1 MDILKI
7 DAPLLTKMFVQGT
20 LNLNKEKEA
29 INALNVFPVPD
40 GDTGTNMNL
49 TMQSAINELKKK
61 KHHTVSDVA
70 KAVSK
75 GSLMGARGNSGVI
88 LSQIF
93 RGLAKGLEGKSEVT
107 TVDFADALGKASE
120 TAYKAVLKPVEGTIL
135 TVVRETAEKAGEIHL
150 SDMAF
155 HDFFK
160 ILIKQANETLQDTPN
175 HLEVLKQA
183 GVVDAG
189 GMGFIAILNGFNNAI
204 LGVEINENLMQQ
216 VQRPVETEVRAPQE
230 FIKFQYC
237 TEFIISSK
245 VGEAQALRDEIIKL
259 GDSMVFVQ
267 DEEIVKVHI
276 HTNNP
281 GVAIESALKYGELLN
296 VKIDNMKEQHEN
308 RLISEKDIVNKKYG
322 FISVA
327 TGEGISAIFED
338 LGIDEIILGGQTMNP
353 STEDIMAAIDRIYAD
368 HIFILPNNS
377 NIIMAANQ
385 ARDLSDKDI
394 IVIPSK
400 SIPQGI
406 SCMVGYDEEAA
417 PEVNERNMRA
427 ILSDVRTVQLTYSV
441 RDTQFDS
448 KEIREGDILGILDG
462 EILAVEET
470 VEKALFE
477 TMEAAIDEDSEI
489 VALYYGEDIDKA
501 TAESHLETLESQYG
515 EVEFELYFGGQ
526 PLYYYLV
533 SIE

>member
-1 MDILKI
+1 MEILKI
-7 DAPLLTKMFVQGT
+7 DAKLLTMMFIQGT
-20 LNLNKEKEA
+20 SNLNKEKES

-49 TMQSAINELKKK
+49 TMQSAITELKKN
-61 KHHTVSDVA
+61 KHTTVAGVA

-93 RGLAKGLEGKSEVT
+93 RGFSKGLEGKDEIT
-107 TVDFADALGKASE
+107 TVEFGEALTKAAN

-135 TVVRETAEKAGEIHL
+135 TVVRETAEKAAEIHL
-150 SDMAF
+150 TDMAF
-155 HDFFK
+155 HDYFK
-160 ILIKQANETLQDTPN
+160 IIINQANATLQDTPN
-175 HLEVLKQA
+175 QLEVLKQA

-189 GMGFIAILNGFNNAI
+189 GMGFISILNGFNNAI
-204 LGVEINENLMQQ
+204 LGVEINENLIEQ
-216 VQRPVETEVRAPQE
+216 VQQPVVEHRIISPEM
-230 FIKFQYC
+230 IKFQYC
-237 TEFIISSK
+237 TEFIITSK
-245 VGEAQALRDEIIKL
+245 VGDALKLRDEIIKL

-308 RLISEKDIVNKKYG
+308 KLIGANDIVNKKFG
-322 FISVA
+322 FIAVA
-327 TGEGISAIFED
+327 TGDGIKALFED
-338 LGIDEIILGGQTMNP
+338 MGVDELITGGQTMNP

-368 HIFILPNNS
+368 NIFILPNNS

-385 ARDLSDKDI
+385 ARDLSDKNI
-394 IVIPSK
+394 IVIPTK

-406 SCMVGYDEEAA
+406 SCMVGYDEELA
-417 PEVNERNMRA
+417 PDDNEKKMVSIISEVKTM
-427 ILSDVRTVQLTYSV
+427 QLTYSV
-441 RDTQFDS
+441 RDTNFDS
-448 KEIREGDILGILDG
+448 KEIKEGDILGILDG
-462 EILAVEET
+462 EILSVVPTIETAFLETIEE
-470 VEKALFE
+470 
-477 TMEAAIDEDSEI
+477 AIDEDSEI
-489 VALYYGEDIDKA
+489 VALYYGEDVEKES
-501 TAESHLETLESQYG
+501 AEALLVTLEELYNDI
-515 EVEFELYFGGQ
+515 EFELYYGGQ

>member
-7 DAPLLTKMFVQGT
+7 DASLLMKMFVQGT
-20 LNLNKEKEA
+20 LNLNKDKES

-49 TMQSAINELKKK
+49 TMQSALTEMKKRE
-61 KHHTVSDVA
+61 HDTVEEVA
-70 KAVSK
+70 KAISK

-93 RGLAKGLEGKSEVT
+93 RGFAKGLEGKTTIDSLEFAHAMVT
-107 TVDFADALGKASE
+107 ATNA
-120 TAYKAVLKPVEGTIL
+120 AYKAVLKPVEGTIL
-135 TVVRETAEKAGEIHL
+135 TVVRETAEKADSIQI
-150 SDMAF
+150 SDMPF

-175 HLEVLKQA
+175 HLDVLRQA

-189 GMGFIAILNGFNNAI
+189 GKGFISILNGFNNAI
-204 LGVEINENLMQQ
+204 LGVEINENLIEQ
-216 VQRPVETEVRAPQE
+216 VSQPQE
-230 FIKFQYC
+230 PIASGPADVIKFQYC
-237 TEFIISSK
+237 TEFIIRSK
-245 VGEAQALRDEIIKL
+245 VGEASELRDEILKL

-281 GVAIESALKYGELLN
+281 GIAIESALKYGELVN

-308 RLISEKDIVNKKYG
+308 RLIAQTDIENKPYG
-322 FISVA
+322 FIAVA
-327 TGEGISAIFED
+327 SGEGISAIFED
-338 LGIDEIILGGQTMNP
+338 LGVDEIIVGGQTMNP
-353 STEDIMAAIDRIYAD
+353 STEDIMAAIDRVHAD

-385 ARDLSDKDI
+385 ARDLSEKEI

-400 SIPQGI
+400 TIPQGI
-406 SCMVGYDEEAA
+406 SCMVAYDEEAE
-417 PEVNERNMRA
+417 PEKNQKNMTE
-427 ILSDVRTVQLTYSV
+427 ILSDVKTVQLTYSV
-441 RDTQFDS
+441 RDTQFAD

-462 EILAVEET
+462 EIHSVTQSVEH
-470 VEKALFE
+470 ALLE
-477 TMEAAIDEDSEI
+477 TMEVALDEDSEI
-489 VALYYGEDIDKA
+489 VALYYGEEIDEA
-501 TAESHLETLESQYG
+501 TATQHVSQLEQRYP

-526 PLYYYLV
+526 PLYYYLA